1 MPGKKQWQINSK
13 KKKLKHTSIKLNPI
27 NNMDVNSFKE
37 KFSSHIEYSF
47 HFWRN
52 AYKSHVFLSQE
63 MLNKGSLI
71 LPVEI
76 IQKQLEKHLC

>member
-1 MPGKKQWQINSK
+1 
-13 KKKLKHTSIKLNPI
+13 
-27 NNMDVNSFKE
+27 MDVNSFKE

-47 HFWRN
+47 NFWRN

>member
-1 MPGKKQWQINSK
+1 MPGKKQWQTNSK
-13 KKKLKHTSIKLNPI
+13 KKKLKHTSIEFNPI
-27 NNMDVNSFKE
+27 NNMDVNSYKE
-37 KFSSHIEYSF
+37 KISSHIEYSF

-76 IQKQLEKHLC
+76 IQKQLGKHLC

>member
-1 MPGKKQWQINSK
+1 
-13 KKKLKHTSIKLNPI
+13 
-27 NNMDVNSFKE
+27 MDVNSFKE

-76 IQKQLEKHLC
+76 IQKQLGKHLY